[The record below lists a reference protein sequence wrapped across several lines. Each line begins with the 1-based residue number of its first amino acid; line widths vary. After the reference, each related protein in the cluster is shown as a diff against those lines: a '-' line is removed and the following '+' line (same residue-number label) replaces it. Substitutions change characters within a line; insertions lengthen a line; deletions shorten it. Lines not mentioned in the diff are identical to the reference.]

1 MVEAKREVKIKKAK
15 RKGRKLSLFIFCIFT
30 AFAGALSGAAEQPGT
45 VPKGT
50 EGVWD
55 PARYIS
61 LDEIKPGMEAYCLT
75 EYGAAGIEKFAV
87 EVVDVVRN
95 LDPGR
100 DAILVKGTD
109 QRFVHTGPVAGCS
122 GSPVYIQGRL
132 AGAMAFAWPYSKD
145 ALYGVTPIA
154 EMLRVGQGASGKG
167 TSGSQVGGRAGFA
180 FDFSRPID
188 FAEVDRQIT
197 TPRPST
203 SKALAGTAVLP
214 CPVITSGLPAE
225 VGEQLGVAVE
235 QYGLIV
241 VPGGVQ
247 AEQSGAKEQK
257 QDVKLVPGA
266 CLAVPLVSGDISI
279 SVFGTVTETRGDK
292 IYGFGHSFL
301 GYGPVDLPIATGKV
315 HTVVSSVLRSF
326 KVASVLETVGA
337 LTADESAAVFGQVGA
352 KAQTFPLTVRVER
365 YNDPQ
370 KRVYNCRVANN
381 RLLTPTVVRAAV
393 AGVVLVIGDFPPDHM
408 VRYKVNIAVEGFEP
422 ITFEN
427 VSTDMGLAEMLAES
441 AGSVTMLMNNP
452 YKDVSIKSME
462 YDVRILPKSI
472 ISHIW
477 SVDLSD
483 AEVEAGEEV
492 GLNVVVES
500 VLAGKKKYQFR
511 VKIPKN
517 LAPGKYELTV
527 CGSQDYEQFLRK
539 AVPHR
544 FIAQDLPDL
553 FDALNN
559 ALRIHRDRLYCILT
573 LPAGGVMV
581 EEAELPDLPA
591 TKALVLQNVKRTL
604 RTQPYQHWL
613 EDSIETGTIVIDKK
627 VLGVT
632 VQEQGQK

>member
-1 MVEAKREVKIKKAK
+1 M
-15 RKGRKLSLFIFCIFT
+15 KLSLFIFCIFI
-30 AFAGALSGAAEQPGT
+30 AFTGALSGAAEPAEIRATRDERRATNLAEQA
-45 VPKGT
+45 PKGT

-55 PARYIS
+55 PAKYIS
-61 LDEIKPGMEAYCLT
+61 IDEIKPGMQAYCLT
-75 EYGAAGIEKFAV
+75 EYGSAGIEKFGL
-87 EVVDVVRN
+87 EIIDVVRN
-95 LDPGR
+95 IEPGR
-100 DAILVKGTD
+100 NAILVKGTD
-109 QRFVHTGPVAGCS
+109 ERFMHTGPVAGCS
-122 GSPVYIQGRL
+122 GSPVYIEGRL
-132 AGAMAFAWPYSKD
+132 AGALAFAGLFSKD
-145 ALYGVTPIA
+145 PLYWATPIE
-154 EMLRVGQGASGKG
+154 EMLRIGQAPPLLSSDRKTPGM
-167 TSGSQVGGRAGFA
+167 GFV

-188 FAEVDRQIT
+188 FAEIDRQIT

-266 CLAVPLVSGDISI
+266 CLAVPLVSGDITI
-279 SVFGTVTETRGDK
+279 SVFGTVTEVRGDK

-301 GYGPVDLPIATGKV
+301 GYGPVDLPMATGKV

-326 KVASVLETVGA
+326 KVASIVETVGA
-337 LTADESAAVFGQVGA
+337 LTTDEGAAVFGQVGA

-393 AGVVLVIGDFPPDHM
+393 AGVTLVIGDFPPEHM
-408 VRYKVNIAVEGFEP
+408 VGYKVNIAVEGFEP

-441 AGSVTMLMNNP
+441 AGSVAMLMNNP

-483 AEVEAGEEV
+483 SEVEAGEEV